1 MSEASWVGFS
11 SQAFALSWF
20 GSKGLSNYQHTD
32 ICFRVSLLENPSSNC
47 FAVCGLTEC
56 HPKPCIYSSMSIGL
70 EEKAEPLWGQR
81 GSLAICVLSTRWRAN
96 DGDSVAGSLGLL
108 QFCLSCLAESPQ
120 NREVGV
126 WAFGGLSA
134 EVAFKRLQIF
144 LNLVMDYTCSET
156 NSGLCQ
162 HHRLNPLATKQHRP
176 PSHTHPRV
184 DYVLSQGLYIFWMFM

>member
-1 MSEASWVGFS
+1 MASRSATLNHIFIH
-11 SQAFALSWF
+11 LCPL
-20 GSKGLSNYQHTD
+20 GLKKK
-32 ICFRVSLLENPSSNC
+32 PS
-47 FAVCGLTEC
+47 
-56 HPKPCIYSSMSIGL
+56 
-70 EEKAEPLWGQR
+70 LWGQT

-120 NREVGV
+120 NWKVEV

-156 NSGLCQ
+156 NSRLCQ
-162 HHRLNPLATKQHRP
+162 HHKLNPLATKQQVP
-176 PSHTHPRV
+176 LPIPTHGWTMFYPR
-184 DYVLSQGLYIFWMFM
+184 GLLFWMFM